1 MAKKDKRIR
10 IEGVPLDDP
19 FKIGRMIRDR
29 VDEIIRED
37 HDDVVSE
44 NERLKQIIEDFQRV
58 QNDFQRMQ
66 REHQEKITDM
76 QERINGYLEEIRI
89 YEHEHR
95 TLRQIIIDA
104 IRGE

>member
-10 IEGVPLDDP
+10 IEGLPLDDP
-19 FKIGRMIRDR
+19 FKIERMIRER
-29 VDEIIRED
+29 VDEIISED

-44 NERLKQIIEDFQRV
+44 NERLRQIVTDLQRV
-58 QNDFQRMQ
+58 QKDQ
-66 REHQEKITDM
+66 QEKIADM